1 MSEKLIITVHAE
13 RDEQTGDITIDKSLT
28 GGWNELGEIMA
39 TVLKED
45 PELFRIISRALYL
58 MDDEYIQVEE
68 EMEDLVEIFENAS
81 KTRH

>member
-13 RDEQTGDITIDKSLT
+13 RDEQTGEIVIDKSLT
-28 GGWNELGEIMA
+28 GTLNELGEIMA
-39 TVLKED
+39 TVLAED

-58 MDDEYIQVEE
+58 MDDESIQVEE
-68 EMEDLVEIFENAS
+68 EVEDLVDIFANGS